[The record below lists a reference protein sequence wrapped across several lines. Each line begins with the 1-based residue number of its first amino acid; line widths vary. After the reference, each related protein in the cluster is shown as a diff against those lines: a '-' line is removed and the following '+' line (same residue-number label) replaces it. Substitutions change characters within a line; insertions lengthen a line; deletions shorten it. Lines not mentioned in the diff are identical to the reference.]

1 MLAFRVHF
9 AGDVNKKKIVR
20 NNGSLEY
27 IRSLFTRA
35 HPLQPELPSGN

>member
-1 MLAFRVHF
+1 MLAFRVQF